1 MLGLS
6 PNKEADMAKR
16 ILTMRKIKEILRL
29 RWALG
34 LSERQVGA
42 SLKVAHSTVGEYV
55 KRSQRAGLD
64 WAQVASMAEAELE
77 AILFP
82 PKPAGSK
89 KHPEPDW
96 QQIELELQSKGVT
109 RMLLWQEYIT
119 EHPDGY
125 GYSQFCE
132 HYRRWGKTQEKPVM
146 RIPKKM
152 GEEAQV
158 DYAGMTMPVI
168 DPHTGEIRQVEIFV
182 GVLSASGLIY
192 AEAHGSQSL
201 PNWIR
206 AHVRMFEF
214 FGGVPRIL
222 RPDNLKAGVTR
233 PNFYE
238 PDINPTY
245 HELSVHYGTAVIPA
259 RVAEPRDKASG
270 ENAVQQVERWVL
282 APLRKQRFF
291 SVDELNQ
298 AMRPNLAWLNNRQ
311 LTGQTHSRRELFEQI
326 ERQALQPL
334 PEYRFDYLE
343 VKQAKVHLDY
353 HVSFKKHQYSVPH
366 QYSRK
371 TVLIRA
377 SERLVE
383 VYDGQK
389 RIACHARNDRP
400 GYSTEK
406 EHMPANHRWI
416 HEWSPER
423 FARWA
428 CQIGPQTE
436 MLIQTVLA
444 SRRHPEQGYR
454 ACLGILKLADTTSP
468 QLLEAACGLALESDA
483 ISYKAVKRILETKKD
498 ALEASSQPELI
509 AHEHIRGQNYYT

>member
-1 MLGLS
+1 
-6 PNKEADMAKR
+6 MAKR

-29 RWALG
+29 SWALG
-34 LSERQVGA
+34 LSERMVGA
-42 SLKVAHSTVGEYV
+42 SLKVAHSTVGEYI
-55 KRSQRAGLD
+55 KRAQRAGLD
-64 WAQVASMAEAELE
+64 WTQVENMTEAELK
-77 AILFP
+77 ARLFP
-82 PKPAGSK
+82 VKKADPAAR
-89 KHPEPDW
+89 PQPDW
-96 QQIELELQSKGVT
+96 QQIEIELQSKGVT

-132 HYRRWGKTQEKPVM
+132 RYRRWGKTQEKPVM

-158 DYAGMTMPVI
+158 DYAGMTMPI
-168 DPHTGEIRQVEIFV
+168 INPHTGEIRQVEIFV

-192 AEAHGSQSL
+192 AEAHDSQTL
-201 PNWIR
+201 PNWVR

-245 HELSVHYGTAVIPA
+245 HELSVHYGAAVIPA

-291 SVDELNQ
+291 SMDDLNQ
-298 AMRPNLAWLNNRQ
+298 AMRPKLAWLNDRP
-311 LTGQTHSRRELFEQI
+311 LTGQTHSRRDLFEQI
-326 ERQALQPL
+326 ERQTLQPL
-334 PEYRFDYLE
+334 PDYRFEYLE
-343 VKQAKVHLDY
+343 VKQAKVHIDY

-366 QYSRK
+366 QYTRK

-406 EHMPANHRWI
+406 AHLPANHRWVQ
-416 HEWSPER
+416 EWSPER
-423 FARWA
+423 FIKWAR
-428 CQIGPQTE
+428 QIGPQTE
-436 MLIQTVLA
+436 MLIREVLA
-444 SRRHPEQGYR
+444 SRQHPEQAYR
-454 ACLGILKLADTTSP
+454 ACLGILKLAHASSLK
-468 QLLEAACGLALESDA
+468 LLEAACGLALDSKA
-483 ISYKAVKRILETKKD
+483 ASYKAVKRILDTKRD
-498 ALEASSQPELI
+498 VLEARSQPEII